1 MTKSKDQVVQN
12 VRGHGLCQVLKC
24 QELGLMFHQSVRQI
38 PKSFFAN
45 GIIEDC
51 HKLSPK
57 SPLFSSIKN
66 PNFGPFLDRGGA
78 RIRGDDFF
86 RADV

>member
-1 MTKSKDQVVQN
+1 MAKSKDQVVQN

-57 SPLFSSIKN
+57 SPLFSN
-66 PNFGPFLDRGGA
+66 PLMEIYLIFPYIDTVLRLYT
-78 RIRGDDFF
+78 
-86 RADV
+86 